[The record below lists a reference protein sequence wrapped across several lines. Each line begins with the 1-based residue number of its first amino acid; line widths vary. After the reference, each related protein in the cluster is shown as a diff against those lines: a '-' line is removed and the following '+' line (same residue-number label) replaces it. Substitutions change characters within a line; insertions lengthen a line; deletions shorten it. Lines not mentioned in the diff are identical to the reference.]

1 MNFAAYLLGGFV
13 VGVYL
18 ARKFRSSQTQTVSYD
33 PANTSHTDVSITF
46 TSDTWSDIRDLEAE
60 LMEAVDREDYEMAA
74 LLRDNM
80 KHT

>member
-18 ARKFRSSQTQTVSYD
+18 ARKFRSSQTQTVTYD
-33 PANTSHTDVSITF
+33 QANTSHTDVSITF

>member
-18 ARKFRSSQTQTVSYD
+18 ARKFRSSQTQTVTYD

-60 LMEAVDREDYEMAA
+60 LMEAVDREDVTQQSRH
-74 LLRDNM
+74 LVNM